1 MCPGYNWII
10 TCHAKKQED
19 TKLNE
24 KRQSKDANTEMTEV
38 LELHS
43 KSFKAAMT
51 KVLQWAIMNILETNE
66 DKKVSEKK

>member
-1 MCPGYNWII
+1 
-10 TCHAKKQED
+10 
-19 TKLNE
+19 
-24 KRQSKDANTEMTEV
+24 MTEV
-38 LELHS
+38 LELHT